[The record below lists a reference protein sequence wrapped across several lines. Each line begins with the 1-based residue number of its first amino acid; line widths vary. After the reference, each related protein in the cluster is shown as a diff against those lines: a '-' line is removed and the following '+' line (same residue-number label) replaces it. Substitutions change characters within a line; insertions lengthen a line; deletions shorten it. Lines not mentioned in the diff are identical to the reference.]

1 MCPIRQQFKHIEMM
15 FGTSNKVIDIY
26 GLQTRSIDGKLTVE
40 AEVNKVDRKELST
53 WENAKC
59 AEIVVQFSH
68 LKGVT
73 TSDNNEKAML
83 PVLLI
88 LGTIEFAKIKTCA
101 RPRVG
106 HWGEPV
112 AKYTKFGWTIL
123 SPGSEL
129 NLSNMFLTQTSAIDY
144 EELC

>member
-1 MCPIRQQFKHIEMM
+1 MLLDCLHLCPIRQQFKHIEMM

-40 AEVNKVDRKELST
+40 AEVNKVDHKELST
-53 WENAKC
+53 WENPKC
-59 AEIVVQFSH
+59 AEILVQFSH

-106 HWGEPV
+106 H
-112 AKYTKFGWTIL
+112 
-123 SPGSEL
+123 
-129 NLSNMFLTQTSAIDY
+129 
-144 EELC
+144 